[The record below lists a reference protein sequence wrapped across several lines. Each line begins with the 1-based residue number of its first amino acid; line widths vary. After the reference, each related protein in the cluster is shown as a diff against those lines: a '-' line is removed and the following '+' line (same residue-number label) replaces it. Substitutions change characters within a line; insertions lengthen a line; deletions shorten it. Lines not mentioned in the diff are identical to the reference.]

1 MTMKYLMIVK
11 ANEDHDFGQAQQ
23 AALMAAIS
31 ELSTKM
37 TKAGVLVDQGGLLP
51 SVAGTRITANG
62 GGLSIADGPF
72 AETKEVIGGY
82 AIVKADSKA
91 EAVELGRQFMQLHT
105 DVLGP
110 SYEGQLEIRQM
121 FDAPAA
127 GSR

>member
-1 MTMKYLMIVK
+1 MRYLMIVK
-11 ANEDHDFGQAQQ
+11 AGEKHDVGQARR

-37 TKAGVLVDQGGLLP
+37 TQAEVLIDQGGLLP
-51 SVAGTRITANG
+51 SAAGARINAHG
-62 GGLSIADGPF
+62 GRLSIVDGPF

-82 AIVKADSKA
+82 AILKADSKA
-91 EAVELGRQFMQLHT
+91 EAVELGRQFMQLHA

-127 GSR
+127 G

>member
-1 MTMKYLMIVK
+1 MKYLMIVK
-11 ANEDHDFGQAQQ
+11 ASETHDFGPAQQ

-37 TKAGVLVDQGGLLP
+37 TKAGVLIDQGGLLP
-51 SVAGTRITANG
+51 SVTGTRITANG
-62 GGLSIADGPF
+62 GGLSITDGPF

-105 DVLGP
+105 DILGR

-121 FDAPAA
+121 FNAPAA
-127 GSR
+127 G

>member
-1 MTMKYLMIVK
+1 
-11 ANEDHDFGQAQQ
+11 
-23 AALMAAIS
+23 
-31 ELSTKM
+31 M

-51 SVAGTRITANG
+51 SVAATRITANG

-82 AIVKADSKA
+82 AIVKMDSKA
-91 EAVELGRQFMQLHT
+91 GAVELGRQFMQLHT
-105 DVLGP
+105 DILGR

-127 GSR
+127 G

>member
-1 MTMKYLMIVK
+1 MTMKYLMIMK
-11 ANEDHDFGQAQQ
+11 AGETHDFGQGQQ
-23 AALMAAIS
+23 VALMAAIS

-37 TKAGVLVDQGGLLP
+37 TKAGILIDQGGLLP

-82 AIVKADSKA
+82 AILKADSKA

-105 DVLGP
+105 DILGR

-127 GSR
+127 G

>member
-1 MTMKYLMIVK
+1 MKYLMIMK
-11 ANEDHDFGQAQQ
+11 AGETHDFGQGQQ

-37 TKAGVLVDQGGLLP
+37 TKAGILIDQGGLLP

-82 AIVKADSKA
+82 AILKADSKA

-105 DVLGP
+105 DILGR

-127 GSR
+127 G